1 MKRGIKILLL
11 LLYVEIASAQNPV
24 IDSLQRIVALQRH
37 DTTELHALLGLTNEF
52 LRKDLQQA
60 KKSALRVVSLA
71 DTPQEVRWLASA
83 YNYLITCYQQSGGL
97 DSAYYFIQASEKM
110 VSDHPTNFRMK
121 FNFNQAVSLFYK
133 NIGEYKKALPYML
146 ENLNNWKIED
156 ENKAGQLLNVG
167 NLYINMG
174 EFKKAADSHLQSLR
188 LFEVIG
194 SKRGQS
200 YCLHSLGK
208 TFLQLKRYNDAK
220 IYFERSLK
228 LKEEL
233 GDKRGLITSGTGL
246 GDVHKELGQ
255 FNRSEEYY
263 QTAIKIAE
271 EIKMPNEVSRT
282 QHQLGL
288 LYKRMGD
295 LERAKENL
303 NQSLKLAQE
312 LGDST
317 LSGQIKS
324 ELIGIDIENKKE
336 KMTESTL
343 LSNLNTTIRTGDR
356 QRQALEY
363 SRLSEYYSLKQQY
376 DKAFTYLK
384 LHMELTDSVQG
395 NIVLLQLKE
404 LEEKY
409 NSDKKE
415 KEIALLKKDQDLQ
428 TLALSRQKVIITSI
442 GIALISLLIIGL
454 LLVNR
459 YRVMNR
465 AKRMIEIERVRN
477 NIARDLHDDMG
488 SALSSINI
496 LSQVA
501 LVEKNGNTQT
511 YLQRIGEQS
520 TRMMEDMGDMVWSIN
535 PRNDSMNQIITRMRE
550 FASEIFELKN
560 MEYSFVNKVAES
572 LILDAD
578 KRKNLFLI
586 FKETVN
592 NAAKYSHASNIEINL
607 HQVDH
612 TLVMAIKDNGQ
623 GFDEQTTK
631 SGNGL
636 RNIRERAKEINGTIS
651 LKSKI
656 GEGTQ
661 IELRLPIT

>member
-1 MKRGIKILLL
+1 MLSLFITFMNTSLLML
-11 LLYVEIASAQNPV
+11 LCTEFVSAQTPV

-52 LRKDLQQA
+52 LRKDLHQA

-97 DSAYYFIQASEKM
+97 DSAYYFIRVSEKM
-110 VSDHPTNFRMK
+110 VKEHPSNFRMK
-121 FNFNQAVSLFYK
+121 FNYNQAVSLFYK
-133 NIGEYKKALPYML
+133 NVGEYKKALPYML

-156 ENKAGQLLNVG
+156 ENKAGQLLNLG
-167 NLYINMG
+167 NLYISMG

-188 LFEVIG
+188 LFELING
-194 SKRGQS
+194 KRGQS

-246 GDVHKELGQ
+246 GDVYRELGQ

-263 QTAIKIAE
+263 QAAIKIAE

-282 QHQLGL
+282 QHQLAL
-288 LYKRMGD
+288 LYKRAGD

-303 NQSLKLAQE
+303 NQSLQLAQE
-312 LGDST
+312 LRDTT
-317 LSGQIKS
+317 LIGQIKS
-324 ELIGIDIENKKE
+324 ALIGIDLENQKE
-336 KMTESTL
+336 AATESTL
-343 LSNLNTTIRTGDR
+343 LFNLNTTIRTGDR

-363 SRLSEYYSLKQQY
+363 SRLSEYYALKRQY

-395 NIVLLQLKE
+395 NMVLLQLKE

-415 KEIALLKKDQDLQ
+415 KEIALLKKDQELQ
-428 TLALSRQKVIITSI
+428 SLELSRQRANTTI
-442 GIALISLLIIGL
+442 IALILISVVVISL

-465 AKRMIEIERVRN
+465 ARREIELEKVRN
-477 NIARDLHDDMG
+477 HIARDLHDDIG
-488 SALSSINI
+488 STLSSINI
-496 LSQVA
+496 HH
-501 LVEKNGNTQT
+501 K
-511 YLQRIGEQS
+511 
-520 TRMMEDMGDMVWSIN
+520 
-535 PRNDSMNQIITRMRE
+535 
-550 FASEIFELKN
+550 
-560 MEYSFVNKVAES
+560 
-572 LILDAD
+572 
-578 KRKNLFLI
+578 
-586 FKETVN
+586 
-592 NAAKYSHASNIEINL
+592 
-607 HQVDH
+607 
-612 TLVMAIKDNGQ
+612 
-623 GFDEQTTK
+623 
-631 SGNGL
+631 
-636 RNIRERAKEINGTIS
+636 
-651 LKSKI
+651 
-656 GEGTQ
+656 
-661 IELRLPIT
+661 

>member
-1 MKRGIKILLL
+1 MKRGIEILLL
-11 LLYVEIASAQNPV
+11 LLCVEIASAQNPV

-52 LRKDLQQA
+52 LRKDLLQA
-60 KKSALRVVSLA
+60 KKIALQVVSLA
-71 DTPQEVRWLASA
+71 NTPQEVRWLASA

-97 DSAYYFIQASEKM
+97 DSAYYYIQASEKI
-110 VSDHPTNFRMK
+110 VKDHPTNFRMK

-133 NIGEYKKALPYML
+133 NVGEYKKAMPYML

-156 ENKAGQLLNVG
+156 ENKAGQLLNIG

-188 LFEVIG
+188 LFEVLG

-208 TFLQLKRYNDAK
+208 TFLQLKRYSDAK

-233 GDKRGLITSGTGL
+233 GDRRGLITSGTGL
-246 GDVHKELGQ
+246 GDVYKELGE
-255 FNRSEEYY
+255 FNRAEEYY
-263 QTAIKIAE
+263 ITAIKIAN

-312 LGDST
+312 LHDST

-324 ELIGIDIENKKE
+324 ELIGIDLENKKE

-363 SRLSEYYSLKQQY
+363 SRLSEYYALKRQY
-376 DKAFTYLK
+376 DRAFTYLK

-409 NSDKKE
+409 NSEKKE
-415 KEIALLKKDQDLQ
+415 KEIALLKKDQELQ
-428 TLALSRQKVIITSI
+428 SLELARERANTTI
-442 GIALISLLIIGL
+442 IALVLISVVVISL

-465 AKRMIEIERVRN
+465 ARREIELEKVRN
-477 NIARDLHDDMG
+477 HIARDLHDDIG
-488 SALSSINI
+488 STLSSINI
-496 LSQVA
+496 MSQLAMNGDASQHLKKIA
-501 LVEKNGNTQT
+501 LHSAQ
-511 YLQRIGEQS
+511 
-520 TRMMEDMGDMVWSIN
+520 MMENMSDIVWSIN
-535 PRNDSMNQIITRMRE
+535 PKNDTIEQVVLKMKE
-550 FASEIFELKN
+550 FAFEILEPK
-560 MEYSFVNKVAES
+560 EIAHSFH
-572 LILDAD
+572 LDEALTQFKLD
-578 KRKNLFLI
+578 VEKRKNLFLI
-586 FKETVN
+586 FKEAIN
-592 NAAKYSHASNIEINL
+592 NAAKYSDGSEVQISLSVKHEKIHLS
-607 HQVDH
+607 VS
-612 TLVMAIKDNGQ
+612 DNGK
-623 GFDEQTTK
+623 GFNEVEVKQ
-631 SGNGL
+631 GNGL
-636 RNIRERAKEINGTIS
+636 INMKERAISIGGKLWQSSTPGT
-651 LKSKI
+651 
-656 GEGTQ
+656 GTQ
-661 IELRLPIT
+661 ILLELPIT